1 MTSPDSPRDRAQPL
15 AAALPEFSQ
24 GNSLWPV
31 ITSGTAAAVA
41 LFTVVIPALS
51 RHTMAGPFLQR
62 YFSGHPLQQFTT
74 LIFCIGISIPIA
86 RLLSLRRQRRAVQT
100 TQQLALQSGWPSATA
115 PDEAQQ
121 QLTEWL
127 TTETSTGLAR
137 TFMGERLHQ
146 LLQYVSHRR
155 GNAVAEHLR
164 YLAELSVDQLNRS
177 YQLVRTVTWAVPIVG
192 FLGTVIGITMAIA
205 NVTPEQLDSS
215 LPEVTSGLAVAFD
228 TTAQALG
235 LSLLLV
241 FSTFLAE
248 RSEQNVLSDVEQ
260 FGIDVLLPT
269 FSSQP
274 GVTGQ
279 PGAELNGLVREQL
292 NSWAEAFATLQQ
304 NWQTSLLTQT
314 ESLSRTLVAETEQTL
329 QQHRDH
335 LELAENHY
343 AEVLRGSSEQL
354 ATQFRQSVDS
364 FTGRMETWQNAL
376 LTSSRDAAAQTE
388 ELHRLGRT
396 MLQLTEA
403 EERLAILQQQLNHNF
418 ESARISES
426 LEQAI
431 SSLNA
436 AVAMLSSR
444 VSNRAAA

>member
-1 MTSPDSPRDRAQPL
+1 MTSPDLRRDRTQPL
-15 AAALPEFSQ
+15 AATIPELSR
-24 GNSLWPV
+24 GTSLWPV
-31 ITSGTAAAVA
+31 IAGGTAVAIA

-51 RHTMAGPFLQR
+51 RHTMAGPFLER
-62 YFSGHPLQQFTT
+62 YFSGHALQQFTT

-86 RLLSLRRQRRAVQT
+86 RLFSLRRQRRAILV
-100 TQQLALQSGWPSATA
+100 TQQLARESGWPAATA
-115 PDEAQQ
+115 AENAQQ
-121 QLTEWL
+121 QLADWL
-127 TTETSTGLAR
+127 TTESAAGLTG
-137 TFMGERLHQ
+137 TFMGERLQQ

-260 FGIDVLLPT
+260 FGIDMLLPT
-269 FSSQP
+269 FSMQP
-274 GVTGQ
+274 DSGGV
-279 PGAELNGLVREQL
+279 PGAELNALVRQQL
-292 NSWAEAFATLQQ
+292 SSWSEAFATLQQ
-304 NWQTSLLTQT
+304 NWQSSLLTQT
-314 ESLSRTLVAETEQTL
+314 EALSSALAAETEQTL
-329 QQHRDH
+329 ERHRNH

-343 AEVLRGSSEQL
+343 SNLLRGSSEQL
-354 ATQFRQSVDS
+354 ATQFRQSVES

-376 LTSSRDAAAQTE
+376 LTSSRDAAAQAE

-403 EERLAILQQQLNHNF
+403 EERLAILQQQFNNSL
-418 ESARISES
+418 ESARVSES

-444 VSNRAAA
+444 VGHRAAA